1 MKKSILFI
9 CTGNTFRSMSAEYA
23 FKKYLSDNKINGWKA
38 ASAGIVAE
46 KKPINPKT
54 LEVLEKMGVKI
65 GNRKPVKLNGK
76 MLRDYDIV
84 VCLAENHFD
93 FLNSEF
99 GYKNALLFNEL
110 AEGKKVSIWDVGDEV
125 KDHKTNKKAVNKKI
139 ENTIKE
145 IFQKTPRLFKN
156 ASERYYLFADF
167 VGGLI
172 SHRNGF
178 PFIKLRETKNSV
190 AFMSID
196 IPSKE
201 DGHILVIPKK
211 RYVDFSEIPESV
223 LKEVMA
229 SIQKIGKAIK
239 INHGGYNILLNNG
252 ADAGQYIFHAHFHI
266 IPRKYDDGIKLEN
279 WNHKNIGVRDFIKLN
294 KKLLKQIKLINL

>member
-1 MKKSILFI
+1 MIKKSILFV

-23 FKKYLSDNKINGWKA
+23 FKKYLSDNKINGWKV
-38 ASAGIVAE
+38 ASAGIALE
-46 KKPINPKT
+46 KKPAHPKT
-54 LEVLEKMGVKI
+54 IEVLKKLGIKNISRE
-65 GNRKPVKLNGK
+65 PVKLTEE
-76 MLRDYDIV
+76 MSREYDIIV
-84 VCLAENHFD
+84 AFAENHLD
-93 FLNSEF
+93 FMNSKLRREPV
-99 GYKNALLFNEL
+99 LLFNEL
-110 AEGKKVSIWDVGDEV
+110 ADGKKNSIWDVGDEV
-125 KDHKTNKKAVNKKI
+125 KDHKTNRKAAEEKI
-139 ENTIKE
+139 ERTIKD
-145 IFQKTPRLFKN
+145 IFKKTPRLFKN
-156 ASERYYLFADF
+156 ASERYYLFSDF
-167 VGGLI
+167 VNGLI

-223 LKEVMA
+223 LKEIMA

-294 KKLLKQIKLINL
+294 GKLLKQIKSI

>member
-1 MKKSILFI
+1 MKKSILFV

-23 FKKYLSDNKINGWKA
+23 FKKYLSDNKINGWKV

-54 LEVLEKMGVKI
+54 LEVLKKMGVKTA
-65 GNRKPVKLNGK
+65 NREPVKLTEK
-76 MLRDYDIV
+76 MLNDYDAVIAF
-84 VCLAENHFD
+84 AENH
-93 FLNSEF
+93 LNFIDSKF
-99 GYKNALLFNEL
+99 GYKKVLLFNEL
-110 AEGKKVSIWDVGDEV
+110 AVNKKESLWDVEDDV
-125 KDHKTNKKAVNKKI
+125 KDHKTNKKAVEKKI
-139 ENTIKE
+139 ENTIKD
-145 IFQKTPRLFKN
+145 IFKKTPRLFKN
-156 ASERYYLFADF
+156 VSERYYLFADF
-167 VGGLI
+167 VNGLI

-178 PFIKLRETKNSV
+178 PFIKLHETKNSV

-223 LKEVMA
+223 LKEIMA
-229 SIQKIGKAIK
+229 SVQKIGKAIK

-252 ADAGQYIFHAHFHI
+252 ADAGQYIFHAHFHV
-266 IPRKYDDGIKLEN
+266 IPRKYNDGIKLEG
-279 WNHKNIGVRDFIKLN
+279 WNHNNIGIRDFIKLN
-294 KKLLKQIKLINL
+294 NKLLKQIKLINL